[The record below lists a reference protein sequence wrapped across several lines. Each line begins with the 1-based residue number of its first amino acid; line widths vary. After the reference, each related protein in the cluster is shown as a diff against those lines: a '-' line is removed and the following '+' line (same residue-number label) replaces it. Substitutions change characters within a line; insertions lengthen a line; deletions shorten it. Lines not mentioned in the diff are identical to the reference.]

1 MIITIGRQY
10 GSGGREIGEKLAERL
25 HYSYYDTLILEKTA
39 QESGISK
46 EIIQRYDEQLKDKW
60 ISNLSLG
67 IGTNNTDNLPL
78 SFRAVLSQFEAIR
91 KVGQTGSAVI
101 VGRCADYVLQDRDD
115 VLSVFINADKESRA
129 ARVAKR
135 NQIRI
140 EEAKKRIKNTD
151 KHRAAYY
158 NCYTDK
164 IWGSADSYHLCV
176 DSGRF
181 GIDGAVDFLETCV
194 LLIQRTR
201 PQESDTAG
209 IEQTE

>member
-60 ISNLSLG
+60 ITNSSLG

-78 SFRAVLSQFEAIR
+78 SLRAVLSQFEVIR
-91 KVGQTGSAVI
+91 KVGQTGPAVI

-129 ARVAKR
+129 ARVARR
-135 NQIRI
+135 NQISI

-158 NCYTDK
+158 NCHTDK

-194 LLIQRTR
+194 LLIQRTQ
-201 PQESDTAG
+201 PQAPDKTG
-209 IEQTE
+209 KD